1 MHPSTTNDDENWL
14 EQLAGRLI
22 DMSET
27 TPDGISRRDFVEAAL
42 ATASEVDEGPQRC
55 ETGKIEDKLSPTTRR
70 NVALTKVGDVPGVF
84 VSEMETYK
92 TSSGHFQNE
101 VPEFRTGSLPVEA
114 TALCEKLGVTFDE
127 AADAVRQARKEGPP
141 EGTPLPED
149 AVYGPRLVELLSNH
163 SCGAE
168 PEAGPPGELFNP
180 SEAALEGMDGGR
192 PTARPPLKSRC
203 ENSFAC
209 ASEADNGHTAR
220 WDTTTLELA
229 APEEEG
235 APPSREDSPS
245 LSSTGIEGATPFGQT
260 PKTLAQRLQSAKI
273 VGVCHPPEKRKSVT
287 SASNEVDAGIKA
299 PLKAR
304 RSLARTTCEEETREA
319 IFEYVPQARGDDV
332 VFRWCVYALWSQW
345 DDEETGR
352 LVLHHEIVQWIGHY
366 RFDAAKEVLNYI
378 KGYLPIEYTDTWAK
392 NRFTRQV
399 HDDGLPE
406 GLWKTVKA
414 DLRTPPSDYEN
425 RVYILTGRR
434 VSPGEAS
441 DMRAQ
446 IEEELSESQGPSPT
460 AHRIRRAMNNLPSNT
475 FSRFNDRLEDAF
487 EYVRRM
493 EVDVTIPARKKAAL
507 RCMSGCE
514 KDDDTGELTRNVSRY
529 KARLRYEKRKKAEE
543 QRDEYFQVLQ
553 DVAKQHKPYYNFSSK
568 GRTDRIFSYNNSVL
582 LLPSEVREILC
593 EGLYDVDLKS
603 AHLSIAAWLW
613 NAEEALE
620 RLSQDDYSLW
630 VDLMEH
636 LRPLFEKQ
644 GVGVPKKED
653 PLYDRVK
660 GGLKIMVYS
669 VVYGMPASALQAEV
683 TKTLK
688 PILGSNV
695 GERLRAHPLIQELL
709 EKRDEKLTELEPGD
723 VLEGPTGI
731 RIEVEKTLGE
741 EDGDGQD
748 RIGPKTAMACIA
760 QSFEQELMSVLLDV
774 AEDRDRFQPLLWLH
788 DGAACNARYLNA
800 LKTDLEEALLEKRK
814 ELTEFAGRD
823 TLIPAEFEIEEI
835 QAPELPPEDVHGR
848 IAAAGGGVLRL
859 KNGETAVKVDAKDGR
874 ELESAETNVLVK
886 REHEHYRISDS
897 YVRVTEDGYSVE
909 SDPYLEDKLW
919 QPVNSPL
926 TRIPEDEINRRVPT
940 RTRKPS
946 TVFKPGTR
954 TLEKPPVG
962 CVNGQSEANRTSTS
976 SWAAESVDVR
986 IERPARGPGRIRK
999 LERTE
1004 EDNGEGKKTNPQR
1017 EHEKAQ
1023 QSRGSRRRRCPNAL
1037 PKAN

>member
-1 MHPSTTNDDENWL
+1 MPPSTTNDDENWL

-22 DMSET
+22 DMSEA
-27 TPDGISRRDFVEAAL
+27 TPGGISLRGFIETAL
-42 ATASEVDEGPQRC
+42 ATASEVGEGPQRC

-70 NVALTKVGDVPGVF
+70 NVALTKIGNVPGIF

-101 VPEFRTGSLPVEA
+101 LPEFRTGCLPVEA
-114 TALCEKLGVTFDE
+114 AALCEKLEIAFGE
-127 AADAVRQARKEGPP
+127 AAEAVRQARKEGPP
-141 EGTPLPED
+141 EGTPLPKD
-149 AVYGPRLVELLSNH
+149 VVYGPRLVELLSNH
-163 SCGAE
+163 SRAAE
-168 PEAGPPGELFNP
+168 SEAKLIGELLTP
-180 SEAALEGMDGGR
+180 SETALEVMDGCP
-192 PTARPPLKSRC
+192 PTARPPIRSSS
-203 ENSFAC
+203 ENFC
-209 ASEADNGHTAR
+209 ARRNEADNGHTVG
-220 WDTTTLELA
+220 WDITALEWVD
-229 APEEEG
+229 PEEERTQPSWEG
-235 APPSREDSPS
+235 PPPPP
-245 LSSTGIEGATPFGQT
+245 LSSTGIEGASPFGQS
-260 PKTLAQRLQSAKI
+260 PKTHAQRLQPAQI
-273 VGVCHPPEKRKSVT
+273 VEVRRLPEKRKSVT
-287 SASNEVDAGIKA
+287 SASNDVDTGIRA

-319 IFEYVPQARGDDV
+319 IFEYVPQAREDEI

-399 HDDGLPE
+399 RDDGLPE
-406 GLWKTVKA
+406 ELWKTVKA
-414 DLRTPPSDYEN
+414 DLRTPPSNYDN

-434 VSPGEAS
+434 VSPGQAS
-441 DMRAQ
+441 EMRAQ
-446 IEEELSESQGPSPT
+446 IEEELAGSQSPSPT
-460 AHRIRRAMNNLPSNT
+460 ARRIRRAVNNLPSNT
-475 FSRFNDRLEDAF
+475 FSRFNDRLEEAF

-493 EVDVTIPARKKAAL
+493 EVDVTIPARKKAVL

-514 KDDDTGELTRNVSRY
+514 KDDDTGELTGNVSRY
-529 KARLRYEKRKKAEE
+529 RARLRYEKRKKAEE

-613 NAEEALE
+613 GAEEALG
-620 RLSQDDYSLW
+620 RLTQDGYSVW

-636 LRPLFEKQ
+636 LRPLFEEQ
-644 GVGVPKKED
+644 GVSVPDKGKS
-653 PLYDRVK
+653 LYNEVK
-660 GGLKIMVYS
+660 DGLKIMVYS

-709 EKRDEKLTELEPGD
+709 EKREEKLTGLEPGD

-731 RIEVEKTLGE
+731 RIEVEKELGE
-741 EDGDGQD
+741 EDEDGVD

-823 TLIPAEFEIEEI
+823 ALIPAEFEIEEI
-835 QAPELPPEDVHGR
+835 QAPEFPPEDVHSR

-874 ELESAETNVLVK
+874 ELESVETNVLVK
-886 REHEHYRISDS
+886 REHELYRVADTH
-897 YVRVTEDGYSVE
+897 VRVTEDGYSVE

-926 TRIPEDEINRRVPT
+926 TRIPKDGINRRTPAKT
-940 RTRKPS
+940 NTPA
-946 TVFKPGTR
+946 TVFMPGTR
-954 TLEKPPVG
+954 TLESPPA
-962 CVNGQSEANRTSTS
+962 E
-976 SWAAESVDVR
+976 AAERRTTKLYTPPDSD
-986 IERPARGPGRIRK
+986 PATESCQQGSDRQQ
-999 LERTE
+999 RT
-1004 EDNGEGKKTNPQR
+1004 P
-1017 EHEKAQ
+1017 HH
-1023 QSRGSRRRRCPNAL
+1023 RRRRQWEGDKEKSKAERAWKKAKRSMQQRRRRPSNAL
-1037 PKAN
+1037 PTAD

>member
-1 MHPSTTNDDENWL
+1 
-14 EQLAGRLI
+14 
-22 DMSET
+22 MSET
-27 TPDGISRRDFVEAAL
+27 TPGGISLRDFVEAAL
-42 ATASEVDEGPQRC
+42 ATASEVGEGPQRY
-55 ETGKIEDKLSPTTRR
+55 ETGKIEDKLSPTARR

-92 TSSGHFQNE
+92 TSSGHFRNE

-114 TALCEKLGVTFDE
+114 AALCEKLGITFDE
-127 AADAVRQARKEGPP
+127 AADAVRQARKEEPP

-149 AVYGPRLVELLSNH
+149 VVYGPRLVELLSNH
-163 SCGAE
+163 SCGAG
-168 PEAGPPGELFNP
+168 PKAGLLGELFTP
-180 SEAALEGMDGGR
+180 SEAALEEMDGGR
-192 PTARPPLKSRC
+192 PTARPPLKSGY
-203 ENSFAC
+203 ENSSAR
-209 ASEADNGHTAR
+209 ASEADNGHTAG
-220 WDTTTLELA
+220 WEITTLGRA
-229 APEEEG
+229 DPVEEG
-235 APPSREDSPS
+235 ALPSREGSPS

-260 PKTLAQRLQSAKI
+260 PKTHAQRLQASKI
-273 VGVCHPPEKRKSVT
+273 VEVRRPPEKRKLVT
-287 SASNEVDAGIKA
+287 SASNDVDTGIKA

-319 IFEYVPQARGDDV
+319 IFEYVPQAREDEI

-378 KGYLPIEYTDTWAK
+378 KGHLPIEYTDTWAK

-399 HDDGLPE
+399 RDDGLPGE
-406 GLWKTVKA
+406 LWKTVKA

-493 EVDVTIPARKKAAL
+493 EVNVTIPARKKAAL
-507 RCMSGCE
+507 RGMSGCE
-514 KDDDTGELTRNVSRY
+514 KDDDTGELTGNVSRY

-553 DVAKQHKPYYNFSSK
+553 DIAKQHKPYYNFSSK

-593 EGLYDVDLKS
+593 EGLHDVDLKS

-613 NAEEALE
+613 NAEKALGK
-620 RLSQDDYSLW
+620 LTQDNYSVW

-644 GVGVPKKED
+644 GVGVPKEGG

-660 GGLKIMVYS
+660 DGLKIMVYS

-709 EKRDEKLTELEPGD
+709 EKRDEKLNEMEPGD

-731 RIEVEKTLGE
+731 RIEVEKEIGE
-741 EDGDGQD
+741 EDEDGLD

-774 AEDRDRFQPLLWLH
+774 AEYRDRFQPLLWLH

-800 LKTDLEEALLEKRK
+800 LKTSLEEALLEKRK
-814 ELTEFAGRD
+814 ELTEFAGRE
-823 TLIPAEFEIEEI
+823 TLIPAEFEVDKI
-835 QAPELPPEDVHGR
+835 QAPELPPENVHDR

-859 KNGETAVKVDAKDGR
+859 KDGETAIKVDAKDGR
-874 ELESAETNVLVK
+874 ELEPAETNVLVK
-886 REHEHYRISDS
+886 HEHELYRVADTH
-897 YVRVTEDGYSVE
+897 VRVTKDGYSVE

-919 QPVNSPL
+919 QPANSPL
-926 TRIPEDEINRRVPT
+926 TRIPKDGINRRTPAKT
-940 RTRKPS
+940 NTPS
-946 TVFKPGTR
+946 IVFMPGTR
-954 TLEKPPVG
+954 RLESPPA
-962 CVNGQSEANRTSTS
+962 EAAERRTTKLSTS
-976 SWAAESVDVR
+976 PDSEPATESCQQRSDR
-986 IERPARGPGRIRK
+986 QQ
-999 LERTE
+999 RT
-1004 EDNGEGKKTNPQR
+1004 P
-1017 EHEKAQ
+1017 HY
-1023 QSRGSRRRRCPNAL
+1023 RRRRQGEEDREKSKAERAWKKAKRSMQQRRRRPSNAL
-1037 PKAN
+1037 PTAD